1 MLRRFDFTLVLFPPR
16 NEPRYSAEDIVFTES
31 VKTMVKD
38 ILANKPDLPSELKTY
53 KGTTHGER
61 DWYLM
66 KRNHLL
72 TLFLKGFAARPNM
85 GIPEVKDA
93 FQGAFDQ
100 TVDWFKLHLLNA

>member
-1 MLRRFDFTLVLFPPR
+1 
-16 NEPRYSAEDIVFTES
+16 
-31 VKTMVKD
+31 
-38 ILANKPDLPSELKTY
+38 
-53 KGTTHGER
+53 
-61 DWYLM
+61 M
-66 KRNHLL
+66 KRNHIL